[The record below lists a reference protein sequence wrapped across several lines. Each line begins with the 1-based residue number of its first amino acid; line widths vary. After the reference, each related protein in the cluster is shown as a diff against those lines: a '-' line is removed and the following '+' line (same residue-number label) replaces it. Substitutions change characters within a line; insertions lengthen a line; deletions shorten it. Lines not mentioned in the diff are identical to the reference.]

1 MTHAPPALD
10 VVGIGNALVD
20 VISTESDDL
29 LVELGMTKGTMD
41 LIDEDRMAEI
51 YDAMGPGTEVS
62 GGSAANTMAGLAS
75 LGGRG
80 HFIGRVRDD
89 QLGRVFAHD
98 IRSVGVGFTSIPA
111 SEGPATGCCLILVTP
126 DAQRTMNTFL
136 GASSL
141 LGPVDIDPDVVRD
154 AQIVYLEGYLYDRP
168 DAQAAFELAASI
180 AHDAGRRV
188 ALTLSDTFC
197 VERHHAAFT
206 DLVHGHV
213 DLLFA
218 NEAELAALSGHEA
231 FDTAVA
237 HVAEHCPL
245 VVVTRSERGA
255 VVIAEGERIDVDA
268 ERVDHVVDTTGAGDQ
283 FAAGFLYGLVRGASM
298 EVCARLGA
306 IAAAEVISHV
316 GPRPQVSLAELVA
329 PVLDGVA
336 PA

>member
-1 MTHAPPALD
+1 MSHTPPSVD

-20 VISTESDDL
+20 VISTESDEL
-29 LVELGMTKGTMD
+29 LISLGMTKGAMD
-41 LIDEDRMAEI
+41 LIDEDRMAVI

-62 GGSAANTMAGLAS
+62 GGSAANTLAGLAS

-98 IRSVGVGFTSIPA
+98 IRSIGVGYASPPA
-111 SEGPATGCCLILVTP
+111 EDGPATGCCLILVTP

-141 LGPVDIDPDVVRD
+141 LGPSDIDPEVVRD
-154 AQIVYLEGYLYDRP
+154 AAIVYLEGYLYDRP

-218 NEAELAALSGHEA
+218 NEAELGALSGHED
-231 FDTAVA
+231 FDVAVA

-255 VVIAEGERIDVDA
+255 VVVAEGERIDVPA
-268 ERVDHVVDTTGAGDQ
+268 ERVEQVIDTTGAGDQ
-283 FAAGFLYGLVRGASM
+283 FAAGFLYGLANGETM
-298 EVCARLGA
+298 ETCARLGA
-306 IAAAEVISHV
+306 VAAAEVISHV
-316 GPRPQVSLAELVA
+316 GPRPHVSLAELA
-329 PVLDGVA
+329 EPILAGRR
-336 PA
+336 